1 MKNQNF
7 QEANESKTEKIRSV
21 LATIEQMMEEGRSID
36 SIDTLSEEEERG
48 VREGMMRREEEEVE
62 EKWERRGEGE
72 RVSPLEEWNT
82 LHRCVNMNRASIKL
96 KESSIV

>member
-1 MKNQNF
+1 M
-7 QEANESKTEKIRSV
+7 

-48 VREGMMRREEEEVE
+48 VREGMMRREEEE

>member
-1 MKNQNF
+1 M
-7 QEANESKTEKIRSV
+7 
-21 LATIEQMMEEGRSID
+21 ATIEQMMEEGRSID
-36 SIDTLSEEEERG
+36 SVDTLSEEEERG
-48 VREGMMRREEEEVE
+48 VREGMMIREEEAE

-82 LHRCVNMNRASIKL
+82 LHRCVNLNRASIKL

>member
-1 MKNQNF
+1 M
-7 QEANESKTEKIRSV
+7 

-36 SIDTLSEEEERG
+36 SIDTLTEEEERG
-48 VREGMMRREEEEVE
+48 AREGMMMRREEEEEE

>member
-1 MKNQNF
+1 M
-7 QEANESKTEKIRSV
+7 

-36 SIDTLSEEEERG
+36 SVDTLSEEEERG
-48 VREGMMRREEEEVE
+48 VREGMMIREEE

-82 LHRCVNMNRASIKL
+82 LHRCVNLNRASIKL

>member
-1 MKNQNF
+1 M

-48 VREGMMRREEEEVE
+48 VREGMMRREEEE

>member
-1 MKNQNF
+1 M
-7 QEANESKTEKIRSV
+7 

-36 SIDTLSEEEERG
+36 SVDTLSEEEERG
-48 VREGMMRREEEEVE
+48 VREGMMIREEEVE

-82 LHRCVNMNRASIKL
+82 LHRCVNLNRASIKL

>member
-1 MKNQNF
+1 M
-7 QEANESKTEKIRSV
+7 

-36 SIDTLSEEEERG
+36 SVDTLSEEEERG
-48 VREGMMRREEEEVE
+48 VREGMMIREEEEE

-82 LHRCVNMNRASIKL
+82 LHRCVNLNRASIKL

>member
-1 MKNQNF
+1 M
-7 QEANESKTEKIRSV
+7 
-21 LATIEQMMEEGRSID
+21 ATIEQMMEEGRSID

-48 VREGMMRREEEEVE
+48 VREGMMRREEE

>member
-1 MKNQNF
+1 M

-36 SIDTLSEEEERG
+36 SVDTLSEEEERG
-48 VREGMMRREEEEVE
+48 VLKMGEEEE
-62 EKWERRGEGE
+62 KWSRRGEGE

>member
-1 MKNQNF
+1 M
-7 QEANESKTEKIRSV
+7 
-21 LATIEQMMEEGRSID
+21 ATIEQMMEEGRSID
-36 SIDTLSEEEERG
+36 SVDTLSEEEERG
-48 VREGMMRREEEEVE
+48 VREGMMIREEEEE

-82 LHRCVNMNRASIKL
+82 LHRCVNLNRASIKL

>member
-1 MKNQNF
+1 M
-7 QEANESKTEKIRSV
+7 
-21 LATIEQMMEEGRSID
+21 ATIEQMMEEGRSID
-36 SIDTLSEEEERG
+36 SIDTLTEEEERG
-48 VREGMMRREEEEVE
+48 VREGMMQMRREEGEEEE

>member
-1 MKNQNF
+1 
-7 QEANESKTEKIRSV
+7 
-21 LATIEQMMEEGRSID
+21 MMEEGRSID
-36 SIDTLSEEEERG
+36 SVDTLSEEEERG
-48 VREGMMRREEEEVE
+48 VREGMMIREEEVE

-82 LHRCVNMNRASIKL
+82 LHRCVNLNRASIKL

>member
-1 MKNQNF
+1 M
-7 QEANESKTEKIRSV
+7 
-21 LATIEQMMEEGRSID
+21 ATIEQMMEEGRSID

-48 VREGMMRREEEEVE
+48 VREGMMRREEEE

>member
-1 MKNQNF
+1 M
-7 QEANESKTEKIRSV
+7 

-36 SIDTLSEEEERG
+36 SIDTLTEEEERG
-48 VREGMMRREEEEVE
+48 VREGMMQMRRNEEEEEE

>member
-1 MKNQNF
+1 M

-48 VREGMMRREEEEVE
+48 VREGMMRREEEEEEE

-82 LHRCVNMNRASIKL
+82 LHRCGNMNRASIKL

>member
-1 MKNQNF
+1 M
-7 QEANESKTEKIRSV
+7 QEASESKTEKIRSV

>member
-1 MKNQNF
+1 
-7 QEANESKTEKIRSV
+7 
-21 LATIEQMMEEGRSID
+21 MMEEGRSID
-36 SIDTLSEEEERG
+36 SVDTLSEEEERG
-48 VREGMMRREEEEVE
+48 VREGMMIREEEEE

-82 LHRCVNMNRASIKL
+82 LHRCVNLNRASIKL

>member
-1 MKNQNF
+1 MKKNF

-36 SIDTLSEEEERG
+36 SLDTLSEEEERG
-48 VREGMMRREEEEVE
+48 VREGMMMREEEE
-62 EKWERRGEGE
+62 EKWVERRGEGE

>member
-1 MKNQNF
+1 M
-7 QEANESKTEKIRSV
+7 
-21 LATIEQMMEEGRSID
+21 ATIEQMMEEGRSID
-36 SIDTLSEEEERG
+36 SVDTLSEEEERG
-48 VREGMMRREEEEVE
+48 VREGMMIREEE

-82 LHRCVNMNRASIKL
+82 LHRCVNLNRASIKL

>member
-1 MKNQNF
+1 
-7 QEANESKTEKIRSV
+7 
-21 LATIEQMMEEGRSID
+21 MMEED
-36 SIDTLSEEEERG
+36 LE
-48 VREGMMRREEEEVE
+48 
-62 EKWERRGEGE
+62 GEGE